1 MKQERY
7 LSIDGLRAFA
17 AIGIMLMHVRVC
29 ITNSPEGGFLYSTFI
44 PSLTHFV
51 YLFLVI
57 SAFSV
62 CCGYYE
68 KIKQGSITPN
78 IFYKRRYSRI
88 LPFFA
93 ILVLIDI
100 IVPHSPNKYELAH
113 MTAGEAATGATPFLH
128 ALYDGFAQL
137 TLAFNLLPN
146 PRPTIGVAWFL
157 GVIFLFYMLF
167 PFFVFMMDNKRRA
180 WISLIICYLFSF
192 MAVYYFLTDRFI
204 NWEMTRHSIVYDAPF
219 LALGG
224 LVFLYK
230 DTIQAFMSK
239 FRLPFLIL
247 CIVLT
252 CVYWFVDS
260 THKGFL
266 FVLVMSI
273 ITTSWLC
280 YAIGSN
286 GFVLN
291 NKVVRYL
298 SGISMEIYLC
308 HMMCFRAVGF
318 IHLERYVENI
328 YIVYWVTCILTLVI
342 AVCFSHVIK
351 KIVLPKISILFCDK
365 NKNELSML

>member
-7 LSIDGLRAFA
+7 YAIDGLRAFA

-29 ITNSPEGGFLYSTFI
+29 VTDSPEGGFLYSTFI

-62 CCGYYE
+62 CCGYYDKVKE
-68 KIKQGSITPN
+68 GTITPN
-78 IFYKRRYSRI
+78 AFYKKRYSRI

-93 ILVLIDI
+93 LLVLIDI
-100 IVPHSPNKYELAH
+100 VVPHSPNKYELAH
-113 MTAGEAATGATPFLH
+113 MAAGEAVTGGASFVH
-128 ALYDGFAQL
+128 SLYDGFAQL

-180 WISLIICYLFSF
+180 WISLIICYFFSF
-192 MAVYYFLTDRFI
+192 MAIDYFLTERFI
-204 NWEMTRHSIVYDAPF
+204 NWEMTRHSIIYDAPF

-224 LVFLYK
+224 VVFLYK
-230 DTIQAFMSK
+230 DKIKSFVIR
-239 FRLPFLIL
+239 FRWPFFFL
-247 CIVLT
+247 CIGLT
-252 CVYWFVDS
+252 CVYWFVES

-266 FVLVMSI
+266 FVIVMSI

-286 GFVLN
+286 GYVLT
-291 NKVVRYL
+291 NKVVRFL

-318 IHLERYVENI
+318 LHLERYIGNI
-328 YIVYWVTCILTLVI
+328 YVVYWATCILTLAI
-342 AVCFSHVIK
+342 AVCFSYLIK
-351 KIVLPKISILFCDK
+351 NIIFPRISALNCDR
-365 NKNELSML
+365 NKKDRSMA